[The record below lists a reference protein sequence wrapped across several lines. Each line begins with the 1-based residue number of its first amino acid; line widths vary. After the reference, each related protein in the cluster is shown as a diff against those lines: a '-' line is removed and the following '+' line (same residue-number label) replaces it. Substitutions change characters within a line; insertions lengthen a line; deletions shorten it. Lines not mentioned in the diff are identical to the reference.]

1 MVQGPNYI
9 KKDLIDPTASGLVKE
24 TIILQSRLP
33 TGQPYRLVSRSY
45 FNCSPDTTHG
55 SRERLCDDLGVE
67 HTPYTL
73 RLESKMRYMLT
84 DSNTYT
90 IPVFRLYS
98 LFKQPLYRG
107 HSWRL
112 DRVLRRLKD
121 YPDMLEKFMLYHYN
135 YK

>member
-9 KKDLIDPTASGLVKE
+9 KKDLIDPTAGSLVKE

-45 FNCSPDTTHG
+45 FNRSPDTTRG
-55 SRERLCDDLGVE
+55 SRKRLCDDLGVE
-67 HTPYTL
+67 HTQYTL
-73 RLESKMRYMLT
+73 RLESKMRCMLP
-84 DSNTYT
+84 DADNYI

-112 DRVLRRLKD
+112 DRVLHRLKD
-121 YPDMLEKFMLYHYN
+121 YPEMVEKFMLYHYN